1 MIARSWAVALVLAV
15 SAPVWAET
23 AQQHVNAAR
32 AAEKRSDW
40 RRALREWQ
48 AAYRLEI
55 NAEYL
60 IGIGDAYAHLGK
72 KAEARR
78 QYDAYL
84 ADPLALPGN
93 AATVKAKIAA
103 LDAPAGGA
111 LALELPAAPVP
122 ESKARPAAPP
132 LPPLAAP
139 APAAK
144 GTDIALALPELPAPG
159 AKAGAS
165 SPSKT
170 AAAVPLPLPG
180 VDVPAFPT
188 AADAVGEKPAATG
201 TKAAQ
206 AVASAGPAPAAK
218 PAVAKPPAAPAP
230 AKAPSE
236 AVSVVET
243 QRSTTIGEPR
253 AGTQRVIAWVAAGV
267 AVAALGGG
275 ALAYTKASSAQSDLT
290 SKVRSGAEAQS
301 LLEQEKQNR
310 TLAFVGFAGGL
321 VAAGLS
327 AALFTF

>member
-1 MIARSWAVALVLAV
+1 MIARSCAVALVLAV

-78 QYDAYL
+78 QYEVYL

-93 AATVKAKIAA
+93 AAAVKAKIAA

-122 ESKARPAAPP
+122 ESKAAPAAPP
-132 LPPLAAP
+132 LPPLDTP

-144 GTDIALALPELPAPG
+144 GTDVALALPELRAPG
-159 AKAGAS
+159 AKPGAP
-165 SPSKT
+165 SPAR
-170 AAAVPLPLPG
+170 AAPVPLPLPG
-180 VDVPAFPT
+180 VDVPALPT
-188 AADAVGEKPAATG
+188 AADAGGKKPAATD

-206 AVASAGPAPAAK
+206 AVAAAGPAPAVK
-218 PAVAKPPAAPAP
+218 PAVAKPSAAAAP

-243 QRSTTIGEPR
+243 QRSTPIGER
-253 AGTQRVIAWVAAGV
+253 RGGTQRVIAWVAAGV

-327 AALFTF
+327 AALFAF